1 MRHNKN
7 FNHLGRQ
14 AGHRKAMLSNMAS
27 SLILHKR
34 IETTLAK
41 AKAVRMFVEPLVTK
55 SKEDTTHS
63 RRVVFSYLKQKE
75 AVTELFRTIA
85 PKIAER
91 PGGYTRILKTGFRLG
106 DAAEMCI
113 IEFVDFNEAYTLG
126 ITPAA
131 AEAKPKTRRSR
142 KPAAKK
148 TTDAVE
154 EATVV
159 EGEPKKAP
167 AKKAAAPKAPKA
179 TAAKTAAPKAAKKT
193 NVGKKMEFPPLRSRG
208 GERVKTG
215 RIKSRALFHK
225 VAPKPATRPKISGGR
240 ADNASFRRFLFSEE
254 TAHADFMVVAVRPG
268 IGFGA
273 GGDCRKEKIREKSP
287 ILDSVQNRARSLYRQ
302 TTRNKVKPE
311 N

>member
-34 IETTLAK
+34 IETTVAK
-41 AKAVRMFVEPLVTK
+41 AKAVRQFVEPLVTK

-75 AVTELFRTIA
+75 AVAELFRTIA

-106 DAAEMCI
+106 DGADMCI

-126 ITPAA
+126 IAPTPA

-142 KPAAKK
+142 GKKAA
-148 TTDAVE
+148 TDTVE

-159 EGEPKKAP
+159 ETETTAAKAAP
-167 AKKAAAPKAPKA
+167 APKKAAAPKAKA
-179 TAAKTAAPKAAKKT
+179 SAPKTAAAKAPKAASAKAAAPKVAKKT
-193 NVGKKMEFPPLRSRG
+193 NVGKKM
-208 GERVKTG
+208 
-215 RIKSRALFHK
+215 
-225 VAPKPATRPKISGGR
+225 
-240 ADNASFRRFLFSEE
+240 
-254 TAHADFMVVAVRPG
+254 
-268 IGFGA
+268 
-273 GGDCRKEKIREKSP
+273 
-287 ILDSVQNRARSLYRQ
+287 
-302 TTRNKVKPE
+302 
-311 N
+311 